1 MKKLF
6 GVTIAMITPLDEN
19 GQVIES
25 AVRKHVDFLID
36 KGVNCLYPGGSTGE
50 MHLLSVAERKRL
62 AEIVVQQAAG
72 RVTVFIHVGA
82 MAQQD
87 TVELAKHAYQIG
99 ADGIGVVTPAY
110 FAARDREIE
119 EYFVTVAGS
128 VPSDFPVYLY
138 NIPQCSTND
147 LKAEVIARVAQR
159 APNVIGV
166 KYSFTNMVRTAEYLR
181 INNKNFSVLLGE
193 ERLFAD
199 LLAMGG
205 DGVISGTGSVYPEP
219 LVALYQAFQEG
230 NLAEVRKQEAL
241 VAEVF
246 DLFLK
251 GGSSMAY
258 IKAALKMRGID
269 VGHMQRPLL
278 DLTEEERMS
287 FEKQFANFI

>member
-6 GVTIAMITPLDEN
+6 GVTIAMITPLDED

-50 MHLLSVAERKRL
+50 MHLLSVTARKRL

-119 EYFVTVAGS
+119 EYFVAVAGS

-159 APNVIGV
+159 TPNVIGV

-230 NLAEVRKQEAL
+230 NFAEVRKQEAL

-278 DLTEEERMS
+278 DLTEEERTS
-287 FEKQFANFI
+287 FEKQLAVFF